1 MSRPQRRR
9 WAIAQLHTVSDVLQ
23 RLFRFPSVTAS
34 AVAAGSLETTC
45 RLKIES
51 VERFSGDINRV
62 RDELD
67 EAGAGQEVFVVCQT
81 EAEVRRLRDIFGAT
95 QAAQQGRLHFPIGS
109 LHSGFRL
116 VPERIVLLSSGE
128 LFRRTDL
135 RRPIAPPAV
144 AG

>member
-1 MSRPQRRR
+1 M
-9 WAIAQLHTVSDVLQ
+9 SDVLQ
-23 RLFRFPSVTAS
+23 RVFRFPSVTAS

-81 EAEVRRLRDIFGAT
+81 EAEVRRLAEVFGDHAGRAAGPAALSHRL
-95 QAAQQGRLHFPIGS
+95 AAQRFPPGARADRAGLAAAS
-109 LHSGFRL
+109 CSTG
-116 VPERIVLLSSGE
+116 PTCGA
-128 LFRRTDL
+128 RR
-135 RRPIAPPAV
+135 
-144 AG
+144 AGGWAG

>member
-1 MSRPQRRR
+1 MRE
-9 WAIAQLHTVSDVLQ
+9 I
-23 RLFRFPSVTAS
+23 FRFPSVAAS

-67 EAGAGQEVFVVCQT
+67 DAGAGQEVFVVCQT
-81 EAEVRRLRDIFGAT
+81 EAEARRLGDIF
-95 QAAQQGRLHFPIGS
+95 AARNSPSRGICTFPSARCTTVFAWCPSGS
-109 LHSGFRL
+109 CF
-116 VPERIVLLSSGE
+116 LSSGE

-135 RRPIAPPAV
+135 RRIR
-144 AG
+144 AGGWHR